1 MSMENIISE
10 WVWPSW
16 LCWLLPMVGA
26 LVTPILAKISSKIRD
41 YGAVLF
47 SFSAVVMTFLM
58 VPYLFA
64 GEVIHNQFSWILLP
78 GAPILGN
85 IKVGTIIDP
94 LSIIMANVVAI
105 IAFLIMVYSIGYMHG
120 DPSLTRYWFFMNLF
134 IGNMLLLVMSDN
146 LVQLLFGWEGVGL
159 CSYGLIGFWYKDSKE
174 DWLKCWVGEGSEA
187 YPPSHSG
194 LKAFTVTRLGD
205 IFLLIGAF
213 IILVFSGTLN
223 FIELQN
229 GAINHVPAWALIP
242 AALLL
247 LGGPVGKS
255 AQLPLTEW
263 LPDAMTGPTP
273 VSALIHAATMVKA
286 GVYLVGRVFPIF
298 YLALWSEG
306 ITGLVSFFYVTAW
319 VGAITAFVA
328 GSQATTAT
336 ELKKVLAYST
346 LSQLGYMM
354 MSLGI
359 AGTTPNIEIMIIA
372 YTGAIF
378 HLMSHALFKASLFLQ
393 AGAVIHA
400 CESRFMYH
408 MGGIKRHLPKT
419 FMFMTLASLSLMG
432 APVIF
437 SGFWSKDMIL
447 EGALIAGQL
456 SLFILG
462 LITAA
467 ITSFYSL
474 RMIGIT
480 FLGEKSEHLTKLEH
494 HGHHVHDPS
503 LTMLLPFAILT
514 GATIAL
520 GVVGFFAKDWL
531 EHLFHGYLGE
541 MLHSSHVVTTEVS
554 KESAELLTIVASVA
568 MLLLGSMPSYLLY
581 IKKSKDP
588 TKIIGRN
595 STLKAIQTLIF
606 NRYYLNRTYYT
617 LVVNPIITGSSW
629 LLKSLELGIIDKFNY
644 VLASV
649 ISKFSNAFRRTHTGV
664 LTYNVVGIV
673 LGTAII
679 LLLFMWII
687 VKSGGVIL

>member
-1 MSMENIISE
+1 
-10 WVWPSW
+10 
-16 LCWLLPMVGA
+16 
-26 LVTPILAKISSKIRD
+26 
-41 YGAVLF
+41 
-47 SFSAVVMTFLM
+47 
-58 VPYLFA
+58 
-64 GEVIHNQFSWILLP
+64 
-78 GAPILGN
+78 
-85 IKVGTIIDP
+85 
-94 LSIIMANVVAI
+94 
-105 IAFLIMVYSIGYMHG
+105 
-120 DPSLTRYWFFMNLF
+120 
-134 IGNMLLLVMSDN
+134 
-146 LVQLLFGWEGVGL
+146 
-159 CSYGLIGFWYKDSKE
+159 
-174 DWLKCWVGEGSEA
+174 
-187 YPPSHSG
+187 
-194 LKAFTVTRLGD
+194 
-205 IFLLIGAF
+205 
-213 IILVFSGTLN
+213 
-223 FIELQN
+223 
-229 GAINHVPAWALIP
+229 
-242 AALLL
+242 
-247 LGGPVGKS
+247 
-255 AQLPLTEW
+255 
-263 LPDAMTGPTP
+263 
-273 VSALIHAATMVKA
+273 
-286 GVYLVGRVFPIF
+286 
-298 YLALWSEG
+298 
-306 ITGLVSFFYVTAW
+306 
-319 VGAITAFVA
+319 
-328 GSQATTAT
+328 
-336 ELKKVLAYST
+336 
-346 LSQLGYMM
+346 
-354 MSLGI
+354 
-359 AGTTPNIEIMIIA
+359 
-372 YTGAIF
+372 
-378 HLMSHALFKASLFLQ
+378 
-393 AGAVIHA
+393 
-400 CESRFMYH
+400 
-408 MGGIKRHLPKT
+408 
-419 FMFMTLASLSLMG
+419 MFMTLASLSLMG

-629 LLKSLELGIIDKFNY
+629 LLKNFETGMIDRFNYVLAGVVNTGSSWLLKSLELGIIDKFNY